1 MFVSFDC
8 DLPFSLERKKGW
20 CSTCTWLKLGFC
32 LSINFRNKV
41 PICQYFILQI
51 VYLVIKFHPHGHP
64 PSHQGFEPLDLF
76 SQLKRFYQLTS
87 WHSIRKIGFVRSCY
101 RALFELF
108 FLFPSS
114 ESICNSLGEA
124 RSTLLCPESIC
135 WGIGTLGETGGQS
148 TGYWLV
154 S

>member
-32 LSINFRNKV
+32 LSINFWNKV
-41 PICQYFILQI
+41 PICQNFILQI
-51 VYLVIKFHPHGHP
+51 VYLVIKFP
-64 PSHQGFEPLDLF
+64 PHQGFEPLDLL

-108 FLFPSS
+108 FFSPPQKVYVIHWVRLDQHSS
-114 ESICNSLGEA
+114 VQKAYAEGLEHLEKLVARVQDIDLWVNS
-124 RSTLLCPESIC
+124 
-135 WGIGTLGETGGQS
+135 
-148 TGYWLV
+148 
-154 S
+154 